1 MPEQRR
7 AGRRVAGILVC
18 AVIVTVTVAGVKLA
32 YFGAPVPAARS
43 SDPGTVAIN
52 ENSPLAALSTALR
65 NNDPRALA
73 WIHQRMMPRPNTPL
87 QAVGATESAEC
98 IDTLAALRAS
108 FPGLGAPGRVMA
120 VTAAC
125 RIFDR
130 FAVEP
135 ATGRWA
141 DALKPLHD
149 LLSAS
154 LGDIDPAPRYAAL
167 IEISRFWVW
176 IPGRS
181 ITPAEEQTLAEWKG
195 GLYGPVLRCL
205 ASRDVRTRMAAVG
218 CLGALPI
225 DNAAIAG
232 VAYVDDPNSDVRKQT
247 LSSFSRRNMLLT
259 DEMLLKRLHD
269 QDAAVREM
277 AGLILTTRGL
287 SQELVGL
294 GGLMYSP
301 RPEQRVS
308 VIPLLKDRTDIDP
321 VTWLIQLSRDS
332 VESVRISAIEAL
344 ARYKSPTVQK
354 RLAEMARSDGS
365 EAVRQAA
372 RKVIPTDEETTAS
385 LPPLPGSSSLN
396 PKAN

>member
-1 MPEQRR
+1 MPERRR
-7 AGRRVAGILVC
+7 AGRRVAGFLVG
-18 AVIVTVTVAGVKLA
+18 AVIVTAAVAGVKLV
-32 YFGAPVPAARS
+32 YFGAGVTATPPKGSGA
-43 SDPGTVAIN
+43 VAIN
-52 ENSPLAALSTALR
+52 ENSPLSALNEALR
-65 NNDPRALA
+65 NNDLRALA
-73 WIHQRMMPRPNTPL
+73 FIQQRFMPKPDDPRKAL
-87 QAVGATESAEC
+87 SETESAEC
-98 IDTLAALRAS
+98 IDTLGTLRAS
-108 FPGLGAPGRVMA
+108 FPGLDAPGRVMA
-120 VTAAC
+120 LSSAC
-125 RIFDR
+125 RIFDK
-130 FAVEP
+130 FAIEP

-149 LLSAS
+149 VLSAS
-154 LGDIDPAPRYAAL
+154 LADADAAPRYAGL
-167 IEISRFWVW
+167 VEISRFWVW

-205 ASRDVRTRMAAVG
+205 ASREAQTRMAAVG

-225 DNAAIAG
+225 DSAAIAA
-232 VAYVDDPNSDVRKQT
+232 VAYVDDPSSDVRKQT
-247 LSSFSRRNMLLT
+247 LSSFAGRNLLLT
-259 DEMLLKRLHD
+259 DDMLLKRLHD
-269 QDAAVREM
+269 QDAMIREI
-277 AGLILTTRGL
+277 AGLILKTRGL

-301 RPEQRVS
+301 KPEQRMS
-308 VIPLLKDRTDIDP
+308 VIPLLKDRTDVDP
-321 VTWLIQLSRDS
+321 VTWLIQLSRDP

-344 ARYKSPTVQK
+344 ALHKSPTAQK

-372 RKVIPTDEETTAS
+372 RKIVPTDEETTAS